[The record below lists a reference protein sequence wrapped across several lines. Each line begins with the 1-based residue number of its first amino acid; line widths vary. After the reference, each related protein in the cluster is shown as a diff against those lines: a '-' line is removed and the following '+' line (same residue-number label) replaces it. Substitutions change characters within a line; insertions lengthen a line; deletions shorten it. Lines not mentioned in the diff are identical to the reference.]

1 MAASIITTT
10 RASLVTSFIRVL
22 FYALLT
28 LILIPIQV
36 LAMLMR
42 LPVSK
47 SLPIWYHRMCC
58 RILGIRIE
66 VFGHRSRTRPT
77 LFIAN
82 HASYLDIAIYG
93 ALMQGSFV
101 AKAEV
106 AKWPIFGLL
115 AKLQNSVFVDRK
127 VRTSLLQAKSILNR
141 LEKGDNIIL
150 FPEGTSGDGNRV
162 LPFKS
167 ALFAVANITP
177 KGQPLVLQP
186 VSLTYS
192 RLDGIPIGRHLRPLF
207 AWYGD
212 VDMFSHASRLIGLG
226 RLTVTVS
233 FHEVVTIR
241 EFSSRKELATHCF
254 NKISHGHAEALAGR
268 LQPLVGKAGR
278 WDWISWRPRPRL
290 RDIRSRRRAPGI
302 KVGIESRR
310 RLDSR

>member
-1 MAASIITTT
+1 MASPIITTART
-10 RASLVTSFIRVL
+10 SLSTSLIRVSL
-22 FYALLT
+22 YTLLT
-28 LILIPIQV
+28 LFLIPIQV
-36 LAMLMR
+36 VGLLLR
-42 LPVSK
+42 LPISK
-47 SLPIWYHRMCC
+47 SLPMWYHRMCC

-66 VFGHRSRTRPT
+66 VFGRRSRTRPT

-93 ALMQGSFV
+93 ALIQGSFV

-106 AKWPIFGLL
+106 ENWPIFGLL

-127 VRTSLLQAKSILNR
+127 VRTSRLQANSILNR
-141 LEKGDNIIL
+141 LEKGDSIIL

-192 RLDGIPIGRHLRPLF
+192 RLDGVPIGRHLRPLF

-233 FHEVVTIR
+233 FHEPITIE
-241 EFSSRKELATHCF
+241 EFSSRKELATYCF

-268 LQPLVGKAGR
+268 LQPLAGKAGR

-302 KVGIESRR
+302 KAGIEGRR